1 MRLHASTI
9 IADFLALDPFDL
21 IFGISGLIFNL
32 MVIGVY
38 VAQKHERPRLV
49 KAFGSVVIC
58 LAIPLAAVFIDY
70 LIGGR
75 PLWIMMYLGFILLY
89 LFVELFLDFI
99 LKIEFRK
106 KLILHIPYIV
116 LFYVASFGFIGISFS
131 IDRTWG
137 YIVSVTFWTVLAS
150 LIYLYWGKKKE
161 TSKNQEERFS

>member
-1 MRLHASTI
+1 MSPLLSTTLT
-9 IADFLALDPFDL
+9 DFFALDLFDL
-21 IFGISGLIFNL
+21 IFVISGLIFNL

-89 LFVELFLDFI
+89 LFVELLLDFI

-137 YIVSVTFWTVLAS
+137 YIVSATFWAVLAS
-150 LIYLYWGKKKE
+150 LIYLYWGKMREMAKDHGGR
-161 TSKNQEERFS
+161 SR